1 MCRDKT
7 QHVIDINPLLIL
19 EEPMR
24 LLLSIV
30 FAIIG
35 WNSIVIAQDVP
46 ARTLF
51 TNVHVFDGVS
61 AQRIEN
67 ANVLIEGNLIKTVST
82 SPIDAGDA
90 TVIDGGGR
98 TLMPG
103 LIDAHVHLSLNMGFI
118 TMYNQAA

>member
-1 MCRDKT
+1 MRKT
-7 QHVIDINPLLIL
+7 FLR
-19 EEPMR
+19 E
-24 LLLSIV
+24 
-30 FAIIG
+30 
-35 WNSIVIAQDVP
+35 
-46 ARTLF
+46 LF
-51 TNVHVFDGVS
+51 LQTCTSLTAWS

-82 SPIDAGDA
+82 SPIDAGGA

-118 TMYNQAA
+118 TMYNNCLITLRREPWLKRRTP